1 MTRILHLTDLHFGFH
16 RETLVQ
22 PLLDRIADLHP
33 DLVVVTGDLTH
44 RALEVQ
50 MAQARDFLDRI
61 EVPLMLM
68 PGNHDVPLWNPLAR
82 MFWPFAGFRRY
93 FGPSLTPIG
102 RSGDVRVLSI
112 NSADPYVWQRGKI
125 RSGEIGRI
133 IGGIDPLGTN
143 IVALHHPLQQL
154 PRVDKALAR
163 RASEA
168 LYRLEAA
175 GVQVVLSGH
184 LHRWALDDLLETGRH
199 PRVLQIQTGTGLCAR
214 VTDRWNEFV
223 LLEIDGPRLE
233 VQRHRAPMEAERF
246 EDPEIAVFSRATG
259 VWARV

>member
-1 MTRILHLTDLHFGFH
+1 M
-16 RETLVQ
+16 
-22 PLLDRIADLHP
+22 
-33 DLVVVTGDLTH
+33 
-44 RALEVQ
+44 
-50 MAQARDFLDRI
+50 
-61 EVPLMLM
+61 
-68 PGNHDVPLWNPLAR
+68 
-82 MFWPFAGFRRY
+82 
-93 FGPSLTPIG
+93 
-102 RSGDVRVLSI
+102 
-112 NSADPYVWQRGKI
+112 
-125 RSGEIGRI
+125 
-133 IGGIDPLGTN
+133 
-143 IVALHHPLQQL
+143 ALHHPLQQL

-223 LLEIDGPRLE
+223 LLEVDGPRLE

-246 EDPEIAVFSRATG
+246 QDPEIAVFSRATG